1 MNSKKYELTDT
12 TKPHPFQ
19 EGVVLHQ
26 IRALRDIPRFGVKSG
41 DVGGWIEKEANLAQD
56 GDAWV
61 SGDARV
67 SGGAWV
73 YGDARVFGGAW
84 VYGGA
89 RVFGGAWV
97 FGDARVSGGARVSGD
112 AWVYGD
118 ARVSMPGHILTIRP
132 VGSENK
138 SSPSTAPQTATSAPS
153 AAGDPAPSTNSKPR

>member
-67 SGGAWV
+67 SGGA
-73 YGDARVFGGAW
+73 
-84 VYGGA
+84 
-89 RVFGGAWV
+89 
-97 FGDARVSGGARVSGD
+97 RVSGD